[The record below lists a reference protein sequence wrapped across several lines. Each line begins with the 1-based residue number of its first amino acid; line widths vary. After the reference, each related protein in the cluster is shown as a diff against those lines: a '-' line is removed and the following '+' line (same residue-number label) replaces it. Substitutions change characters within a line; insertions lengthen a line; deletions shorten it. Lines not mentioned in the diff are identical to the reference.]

1 VTVARMAGRLHGKAN
16 AHVAA
21 GVRDEGVLDL
31 RVTPYA
37 GTNRVR
43 FEGCDLSLPE
53 QAPLSSA

>member
-1 VTVARMAGRLHGKAN
+1 MAGRLHGKAN